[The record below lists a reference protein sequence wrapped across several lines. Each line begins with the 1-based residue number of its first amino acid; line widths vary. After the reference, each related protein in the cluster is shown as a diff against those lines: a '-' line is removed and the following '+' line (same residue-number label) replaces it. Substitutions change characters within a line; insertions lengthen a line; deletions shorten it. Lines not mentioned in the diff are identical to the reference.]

1 MQLGRDGLAATD
13 IFVSS
18 QLDYRFAPSFYNNVS
33 KLYLSADICITTGRE
48 KK

>member
-1 MQLGRDGLAATD
+1 MQLGGDVLASTD

-18 QLDYRFAPSFYNNVS
+18 QLDFRFAPSFYNNVS
-33 KLYLSADICITTGRE
+33 RHYLSADICITTGRE